1 MNSRANVAM
10 NSCANDW
17 MSLRANGATSF
28 AGKGAMSL
36 YDERLAGLGL
46 TVDGYEC
53 RRTEKPVSSGFTRV
67 TTEIA
72 LHGCGQVGR
81 GEDVIYDAPDHD
93 DYPARLG
100 LGWVGTLG
108 GFLARLSW
116 LPLFAREPA
125 RPASHEYRRWAFESA
140 ALDLALRQA
149 GLSLG
154 AALGLPYRPVRF
166 VVSTR
171 LDIRPWLAL
180 YPDLEFKLDPT
191 EGWDKALV
199 AEIAAT
205 GSVRVLDFKAYYGGT
220 LVENPPERAV
230 YSAVLAA
237 FPEALVEDA
246 GIDDG
251 TGALVR
257 AAAPRLSWDAPI
269 HSWADVEALPLP
281 ARHLNIKPSR
291 FGTVRALLDCIERA
305 RGAGIELYG
314 GGQFELGVGRGQ
326 IQALASLFYP
336 DGPNDVAPI
345 GYNEPQARA
354 GLPASPHAPAAQ
366 VAGFGFD
373 GT

>member
-1 MNSRANVAM
+1 
-10 NSCANDW
+10 
-17 MSLRANGATSF
+17 MSLADESVGLLDADTLF
-28 AGKGAMSL
+28 AMPLCDTLLSL
-36 YDERLAGLGL
+36 AEAGLFLPRWSAEILEEVRGNL
-46 TVDGYEC
+46 VE
-53 RRTEKPVSSGFTRV
+53 SGRCT
-67 TTEIA
+67 
-72 LHGCGQVGR
+72 
-81 GEDVIYDAPDHD
+81 
-93 DYPARLG
+93 PAQ
-100 LGWVGTLG
+100 
-108 GFLARLSW
+108 
-116 LPLFAREPA
+116 
-125 RPASHEYRRWAFESA
+125 
-140 ALDLALRQA
+140 ALR
-149 GLSLG
+149 
-154 AALGLPYRPVRF
+154 RI
-166 VVSTR
+166 R
-171 LDIRPWLAL
+171 LMN
-180 YPDLEFKLDPT
+180 E
-191 EGWDKALV
+191 
-199 AEIAAT
+199 
-205 GSVRVLDFKAYYGGT
+205 
-220 LVENPPERAV
+220 
-230 YSAVLAA
+230 A

-354 GLPASPHAPAAQ
+354 GLPASPLAPAAQ